1 MKNSKKINRIFKGLL
16 VLVLVVGMLWGNEVT
31 AGATGSTTYHFCGF
45 NGGNHANRPVEG
57 TILYQGDVLEYSI
70 YDDYDDWVYTLFVD
84 NVETQGVA
92 VGSLLD
98 NELYEW
104 TADATYVVTRI
115 SEIDEGDVNHTDIRG
130 EIYLEKWIETS
141 VEEDTVPAWLLA
153 FNEDYAQM
161 LKDISEAESG
171 ANVEI
176 DATVWHSFSAKQ
188 LEELMQRS
196 DVNLVFT
203 YAYEGEKFKVTIPA
217 GTEMIYDCEWYGPL
231 KLNALFGRT
240 MISEAE

>member
-16 VLVLVVGMLWGNEVT
+16 VLVLVVGMLLGNEVT
-31 AGATGSTTYHFCGF
+31 AGATGSTTYHFCSVI
-45 NGGNHANRPVEG
+45 GGNHRNRPVEG

-70 YDDYDDWVYTLFVD
+70 YDGYDEHVYTLFVD

-92 VGSLLD
+92 VESLLD
-98 NELYEW
+98 DEFYEW

-115 SEIDEGDVNHTDIRG
+115 SVIEDEDVNHTSVWG
-130 EIYLEKWIETS
+130 EIYLEKWI
-141 VEEDTVPAWLLA
+141 EEDTVPAWLLA